1 MTRKTDIVE
10 ARVVVTGR
18 VQGVAFRAYT
28 VDAAVSANVCGWV
41 RNLPHQQVEAVLQG
55 ERDDV
60 EKVVAF
66 MRTGPPAAQVIDASV
81 SWRAP
86 VEYFHG
92 FEIRH

>member
-1 MTRKTDIVE
+1 MTVKTEIVE
-10 ARVVVTGR
+10 AHVVVSGR

-28 VDAAVSANVCGWV
+28 VDAAVRANVCGWV
-41 RNLPHQQVEAVLQG
+41 RNLPHQQVESVLQG

-66 MRTGPPAAQVIDASV
+66 MRIGPPAAQVIDAV
-81 SWRAP
+81 ISWRTP